1 MFYNNIKK
9 FFLRITNFNL
19 TVLDQ
24 VLVSGSNFLISILI
38 LRFLGINDFGVFSF
52 YWLIL
57 TLINGAQISFVISPM
72 FTNAPK
78 QNKLNID
85 FFYGGVFFQQIIFTS
100 IVFYFFILFFK
111 FFGTYNFDYQ
121 FQSYYFQFSLTI
133 IVTQLHQFV
142 RRLLFSKNL
151 YFKALISDFT
161 TYFSL
166 IFFLFY
172 FDVLN
177 LLTLENVWW
186 IFFYSFLLGIM
197 INFTIILSLKFNYL
211 SIYSTIKTNW
221 IIGKWLLL
229 TTITQWFSGNL
240 WLLNAAILLGPFIFG
255 IIRACQTLLNISNI
269 IFQSIE
275 NFIPATTSEKFKVG
289 GIRTMKN
296 YLKSFTIKYLKII
309 ILVVFVII
317 LFSKNLL
324 SLFYGSEVAT
334 YYQILIYLSFII
346 PIQFLQYP
354 LIYKFRT
361 LGNTKPIFFSFLFAA
376 FFSLISSKFI
386 INYFDIQ
393 GLIFG
398 LYTSQFIVV
407 ISLYLIDYRK
417 KDY

>member
-100 IVFYFFILFFK
+100 IVFFFFILFFK

-133 IVTQLHQFV
+133 IVTQLHQFA

-186 IFFYSFLLGIM
+186 LFFYSFLLGIM
-197 INFTIILSLKFNYL
+197 FNFSVLFSLNFNYL
-211 SIYSTIKTNW
+211 SIHYMSTIKTNW

-229 TTITQWFSGNL
+229 TTH
-240 WLLNAAILLGPFIFG
+240 
-255 IIRACQTLLNISNI
+255 
-269 IFQSIE
+269 
-275 NFIPATTSEKFKVG
+275 
-289 GIRTMKN
+289 
-296 YLKSFTIKYLKII
+296 
-309 ILVVFVII
+309 
-317 LFSKNLL
+317 
-324 SLFYGSEVAT
+324 
-334 YYQILIYLSFII
+334 
-346 PIQFLQYP
+346 
-354 LIYKFRT
+354 
-361 LGNTKPIFFSFLFAA
+361 
-376 FFSLISSKFI
+376 
-386 INYFDIQ
+386 
-393 GLIFG
+393 
-398 LYTSQFIVV
+398 
-407 ISLYLIDYRK
+407 
-417 KDY
+417 